1 MNMKSSPCEQTHS
14 YDFNS
19 CIDDKIATMIG
30 CKPFWVSENSNGL
43 QNCTDVRQLSAF
55 LDKVRETQGMD
66 DGTLF
71 NHYQCLKPCSY
82 MEYKV

>member
-1 MNMKSSPCEQTHS
+1 MKRSPCEQTHP

-19 CIDDKIATMIG
+19 CIDNKIATMIG
-30 CKPFWVSENSNGL
+30 CKPFWLPKKDGL
-43 QNCTDVRQLSAF
+43 KNCTDVRQLNAF

-66 DGTLF
+66 DDTLF